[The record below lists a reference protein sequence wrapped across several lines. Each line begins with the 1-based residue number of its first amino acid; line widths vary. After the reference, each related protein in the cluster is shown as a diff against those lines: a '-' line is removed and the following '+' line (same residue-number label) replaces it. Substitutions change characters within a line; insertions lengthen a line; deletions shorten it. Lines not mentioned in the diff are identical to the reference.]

1 MRFLCLHGA
10 STNSEIFQI
19 QTGGLRQPLEQKG
32 HRFTFVNGILP
43 SGVEEG
49 LEGVVDGPFYSHYPR
64 DPVLPSAQLTEAFEH
79 IQRAIDNEGP
89 FDAVMGFSQG
99 AALAAALIAHHTKT
113 NPTAPPIF
121 RAAVFLCGGLP
132 WESSG
137 MVRLAPQQDT
147 WPINIPTAHVV
158 GKLDPLYPESMKLY
172 ALCEPSKAAFWDT
185 GSKHMV
191 PFDLK
196 NTEMMV
202 RVIEETVAKAM
213 RG

>member
-1 MRFLCLHGA
+1 MNY
-10 STNSEIFQI
+10 SPDTYNSYAPQLFSKNPRSHI
-19 QTGGLRQPLEQKG
+19 T
-32 HRFTFVNGILP
+32 
-43 SGVEEG
+43 G

-64 DPVLPSAQLTEAFEH
+64 DPTLPSAHLAEAFDH
-79 IQRAIDNEGP
+79 VQRTIDSDGP
-89 FDAVMGFSQG
+89 FDAIMGFSQG
-99 AALAAALIAHHTKT
+99 AALAAALIAHHAKVDPSAT
-113 NPTAPPIF
+113 PLF

-137 MVRLAPQQDT
+137 MVRIAPRPDV

-191 PFDLK
+191 PFDQK
-196 NTEMMV
+196 NTEEMV